1 MSVSGGPLVGID
13 LGGTKIAAGLV
24 DRTGIVLHR
33 MSLPTPREGRDAVIS
48 ALVETVVE
56 LAGRSPRPVA
66 AVGIGAPGVV
76 DREAG
81 RVRSATAT
89 LPGWGDTSLRD
100 EMQRRTGLP
109 VAVDNDVRVM
119 ALGELLYGA
128 GRDCPDILFVSVG
141 TGLGGALVSA
151 GRVLTGPHHC
161 AGSFAHLLVSERG
174 HIPCGC
180 GRFDHVEA
188 VVSGPAIVAAYAA
201 HAQKEGACRPPAS
214 SGEEVVHRASA
225 GDDVAKWC
233 VEHAGS
239 VLGRVLAGLLAA
251 VDASVVVVGGGMAG
265 AGPMFLGPLR
275 SALHGEG
282 LEPLQTVPVMAAAL
296 GGDGPLIGAAVRAS
310 EVA

>member
-1 MSVSGGPLVGID
+1 MSDRGGPLVGID

-24 DRTGIVLHR
+24 DRTGTVMHR

-89 LPGWGDTSLRD
+89 LPGWGDTLLRD
-100 EMQRRTGLP
+100 EMQHRTGLP

-128 GRDCPDILFVSVG
+128 GRGLTDILFVSVG
-141 TGLGGALVSA
+141 TGLGGAIVSA
-151 GRVLTGPHHC
+151 GTVLTGPHHC
-161 AGSFAHLLVSERG
+161 AGSFAHLLVPEPG

-201 HAQKEGACRPPAS
+201 NAKEQGASRPAS

-225 GDDVAKWC
+225 GDDLAKWC
-233 VEHAGS
+233 LEHAGS

-251 VDASVVVVGGGMAG
+251 IDASVVVVGGGMAG
-265 AGPMFLGPLR
+265 AGPMLLDPLR
-275 SALHGEG
+275 SALRAEA
-282 LEPLQTVPVMAAAL
+282 LEPLRTVPVMVAAL
-296 GGDGPLIGAAVRAS
+296 GGDGPLIGAAALAS